1 MMAEVLAVILLT
13 VANTQVSGYW
23 LHMLIPVATYA
34 IGYVL
39 RRKEMLDALN
49 TMVKFRNSCV
59 GQVSDEELR
68 GMDMVIANY
77 ISYIDDQV
85 EAMAEDYDDGDQAG

>member
-1 MMAEVLAVILLT
+1 
-13 VANTQVSGYW
+13 
-23 LHMLIPVATYA
+23 
-34 IGYVL
+34 
-39 RRKEMLDALN
+39 MLDALN

-77 ISYIDDQV
+77 INYIDDQV
-85 EAMAEDYDDGDQAG
+85 EAMAEEYDNGDQAG